1 MDGQKSNSTDVPAL
15 QPWKAELELIFKCKT
30 ERTVLAER
38 RHHGPL
44 RVQKTL
50 YPEDQKVCHAIIIHP
65 PAGVAGGDSL
75 TLRTRLDAQSHV
87 LLTTPGASK
96 WYKSNGAEASQSTAH
111 HLDQEAVLE
120 WLPQETILYD
130 AAWADM
136 ETKIDL
142 DAGAVYAGWEIVCFG
157 RRACGEG
164 FGQGRLHQKLTICR
178 EGQLLWSER
187 VALDGGGRL
196 MTSPAGLAG
205 ASVSAT
211 FVIAAG
217 RVPAQ
222 LVDHCRKK
230 ISAEGLQV
238 GVSALPGIFVARSL
252 GNNALA
258 ARQYFEELWMELRP
272 WYAGM
277 PARRPRIWN
286 T

>member
-1 MDGQKSNSTDVPAL
+1 MDGHISYPTDAPAL
-15 QPWKAELELIFKCKT
+15 PAWQAELDLIFARKPG
-30 ERTVLAER
+30 RTVLAER
-38 RHHGPL
+38 RHRGPL
-44 RVQKTL
+44 RVQKAL
-50 YPEDQKVCHAIIIHP
+50 YPEDQQVCHAIILHP
-65 PAGVAGGDSL
+65 PGGVAGGDRL

-87 LLTTPGASK
+87 LLTTPGAGK

-111 HLDQEAVLE
+111 HLEREAVLE

-136 ETKIDL
+136 EMKVDL

-157 RRACGEG
+157 RRACGED
-164 FGQGRLHQKLTICR
+164 FSHGRLHQKLTIWR
-178 EGQLLWSER
+178 EGRLLWSER
-187 VALDGGGRL
+187 AALDGSSRL

-205 ASVSAT
+205 ATVSAT

-217 RVPAQ
+217 KVPSHLVDRCRQRVP
-222 LVDHCRKK
+222 
-230 ISAEGLQV
+230 AEGLQA
-238 GVSALPGIFVARSL
+238 GVSALPGIFVARCS